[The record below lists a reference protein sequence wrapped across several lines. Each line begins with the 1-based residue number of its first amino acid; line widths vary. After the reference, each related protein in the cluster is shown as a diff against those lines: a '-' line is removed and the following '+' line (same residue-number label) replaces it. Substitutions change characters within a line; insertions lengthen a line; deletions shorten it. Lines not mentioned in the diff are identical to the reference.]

1 MSYTSAG
8 KSLLE
13 YYKNNPPSYGE
24 YSAKEYYGF
33 KLEIDAIR
41 LAEEAISVMKTKQ
54 KNTKDVYVAGQHG
67 IFAYPDELNAL
78 IVFESYN
85 ITLVSQLPRNHIFK
99 TAMSMAKGTD
109 KFKSVYMED
118 MEDRARHFNK
128 LTQKELEEL
137 LINAKKNA
145 GRSGGKLRKSKKTYK
160 KKTYKKTY
168 KKHSKSR
175 RH

>member
-1 MSYTSAG
+1 
-8 KSLLE
+8 
-13 YYKNNPPSYGE
+13 
-24 YSAKEYYGF
+24 
-33 KLEIDAIR
+33 
-41 LAEEAISVMKTKQ
+41 MKTKQ

-85 ITLVSQLPRNHIFK
+85 ITLVSQLPTDHIFK
-99 TAMSMAKGTD
+99 RAMNMAKGTD

-118 MEDRARHFNK
+118 MENRDRHFNK
-128 LTQKELEEL
+128 MTQEELEEL

-160 KKTYKKTY
+160 KKTYKKKTYKKTY